1 MDIYYHSRFVFL
13 FQPVKELQI
22 PERITTAR
30 NHPVPLPIY
39 RPYAALYFIH
49 SFLIEA
55 FVILDGFG
63 LPFAR
68 DPNTKSSIC
77 FTGIEGGGDIFPQLM
92 DLKIVILGNLTN
104 LKKFLEPLMI
114 QAGPGMLLNK
124 LYHLLQLPFKMLN
137 SFFPN
142 IGLIAIRPI
151 EPEGR
156 TFIDMAKVFK
166 HCGHRVTWRSSDTD
180 HDLGCG

>member
-49 SFLIEA
+49 SFLIQV

-63 LPFAR
+63 LPFAG
-68 DPNTKSSIC
+68 DPDTKSSIC
-77 FTGIEGGGDIFPQLM
+77 FAG
-92 DLKIVILGNLTN
+92 
-104 LKKFLEPLMI
+104 I
-114 QAGPGMLLNK
+114 QAGPAMLLNK

-137 SFFPN
+137 SLFPN

-166 HCGHRVTWRSSDTD
+166 HCGHRVAWRSSDPD
-180 HDLGCG
+180 HNLGCG